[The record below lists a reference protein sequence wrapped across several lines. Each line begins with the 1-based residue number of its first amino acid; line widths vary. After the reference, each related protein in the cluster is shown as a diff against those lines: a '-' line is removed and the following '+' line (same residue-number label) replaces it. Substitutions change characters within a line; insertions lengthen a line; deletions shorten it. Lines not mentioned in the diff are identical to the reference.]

1 MELLIKLATFG
12 PGTNR
17 EPLEGFSRH
26 EPCEQKASQYM
37 HKCINTYVVCSC
49 MATFWLRATRHL
61 LELGF
66 TESDAFET
74 EQLANVSVAD
84 NTGTFGL
91 PNPLD

>member
-1 MELLIKLATFG
+1 
-12 PGTNR
+12 
-17 EPLEGFSRH
+17 
-26 EPCEQKASQYM
+26 M

-84 NTGTFGL
+84 NTSTFGL
-91 PNPLD
+91 PNPLA